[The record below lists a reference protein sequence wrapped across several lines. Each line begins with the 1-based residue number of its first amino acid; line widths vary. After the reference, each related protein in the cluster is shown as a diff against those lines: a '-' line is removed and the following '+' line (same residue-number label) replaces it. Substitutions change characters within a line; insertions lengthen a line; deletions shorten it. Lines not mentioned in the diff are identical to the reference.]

1 MVNYLKE
8 LLDQG
13 YSYRMIAELSGL
25 SIPIIKKIVKQELS
39 YEMLTIEQQNGVNKI
54 MKIHD
59 LIAQYHID
67 PASWLESYYDDYSFS
82 PLQLFVDKKEDE
94 FFKLINNSLAEE
106 EKNKLKNDYNSQWE
120 CFMASDGYHSL
131 RLKESTMRTQYD

>member
-13 YSYRMIAELSGL
+13 YSYRMISKLSNL
-25 SIPIIKKIVKQELS
+25 NIPIIKKIVQQELS

-54 MKIHD
+54 RKIHD
-59 LIAQYHID
+59 LITQYHTD
-67 PASWLESYYDDYSFS
+67 PASWLESYYDDYNFS

-94 FFKLINNSLAEE
+94 FFKLINNSLTEE

-120 CFMASDGYHSL
+120 CFIAPDGYHSIG
-131 RLKESTMRTQYD
+131 LKEKNNI